1 MFLEAILYAL
11 TDWSHYISEVS
22 LLLLIRFVKYGEVT
36 LYI

>member
-1 MFLEAILYAL
+1 MFLEDILYAL
-11 TDWSHYISEVS
+11 TDWSYYISEVN